1 VHKAAGKPRRRRNFQ
16 QEEEKMQTVRFFEDQ
31 GNPGDQRRLLIGIA
45 SCEESWDIDG
55 GRREAVRV
63 ATTADATTYAA
74 AYTEY
79 MGQFEQQQADEV
91 ALEPG

>member
-1 VHKAAGKPRRRRNFQ
+1 
-16 QEEEKMQTVRFFEDQ
+16 MQTIRFFEDPAAPANQ
-31 GNPGDQRRLLIGIA
+31 PRLLVGIA

-63 ATTADATTYAA
+63 ATTADATVYAA
-74 AYTEY
+74 AYAAY

-91 ALEPG
+91 AAEPG